1 MAEKLFGAARVPEV
15 AETYAMALAAS
26 GRFKKAVE
34 LQQEAVT
41 ATAADTP
48 GARFI
53 ADNLARYRQ
62 GRPAG
67 AGWSPDD
74 PAFFP
79 RSPAASRRSA

>member
-26 GRFKKAVE
+26 GHFKKAVE

-41 ATAADTP
+41 APPADTP
-48 GARFI
+48 AMRFI
-53 ADNLARYRQ
+53 TDNLARYRQ
-62 GRPAG
+62 HRPAS